1 MKNFILIITFLI
13 VTNLQLPA
21 QWSTDPNNNL
31 VIATGWDPHIVS
43 DSAGGCYV
51 TYNYENFYPQKLAV
65 ERLDKYGYKPWGIK
79 KQILGELP
87 EQWQAEIVED
97 GEGGVIVSY
106 EDNEVIGTDYITRVR
121 VQRVDSIGNF
131 LWGQTGVRV
140 SVEEKTHG
148 AQELV
153 NDGEGGCVVLWQD
166 IIGKYYINRIT
177 AGGERVWGDSGKVIG
192 TSAYTGMI
200 IIRASDGNYYVETG
214 EYIYRIRQN
223 GEIIRRDSI
232 DLGYPVADPDGGVVL
247 SGRAGNIN
255 NRRLVAQRKDS
266 LGNNL
271 WQEPYVEIADSLDIG
286 TSLSILENNNY
297 YYYGWLGR
305 KYGVAEILQIQILR
319 NNGTKLFIGGSISLS
334 DLPTSVTSIPIISS
348 YYGSKIYVW
357 THWDSPQTYNA
368 NYARQIDS
376 TGSDLWEKIPVLL
389 NEPSL
394 GYFSMTTDC
403 FGGAIGVGYLNS
415 DFAIRVLKVSVYG
428 NLGEVITS
436 LENYVEVFP
445 RTETT
450 LYQNYPN
457 PFNSTTY
464 IKYQVHREGRI
475 RIVLYNVLGEKL
487 KILSDEYKTIGA
499 YSLTFNSN
507 ELPSGI
513 YLYALESGSE
523 VVIKKLAIL
532 K

>member
-1 MKNFILIITFLI
+1 MKNFIIIITLLI
-13 VTNLQLPA
+13 VTNLQLSA
-21 QWSTDPNNNL
+21 QWSTDPSNNL
-31 VIATGWDPHIVS
+31 IIGYGWDPHIVS
-43 DSAGGCYV
+43 DSVGGCYV
-51 TYNYENFYPQKLAV
+51 TYNYESFYPQKLAV
-65 ERLDKYGYKPWGIK
+65 ERLDLYGFKPWAER

-87 EQWQAEIVED
+87 EQWQAEIIED
-97 GEGGVIVSY
+97 GEGGVIISY

-121 VQRVDSIGNF
+121 VQRVDSNGNF

-153 NDGEGGCVVLWQD
+153 NDGDGGCVVLWQD
-166 IIGKYYINRIT
+166 NVGKYYINRIT
-177 AGGERVWGDSGKVIG
+177 GGGERVWGDSGKVIG
-192 TSAYTGMI
+192 TSAYTGMRI
-200 IIRASDGNYYVETG
+200 ISASDNNYYVETG

-223 GEIIRRDSI
+223 GEIVRRDSI
-232 DLGYPVADPDGGVVL
+232 DLGYPVAEPYGGVVL
-247 SGRAGNIN
+247 SGRVGNIN
-255 NRRLVAQRKDS
+255 NRKLVAQRKDS
-266 LGNNL
+266 VGNNI

-286 TSLSILENNNY
+286 TSLSILANNNY

-305 KYGVAEILQIQILR
+305 KNGVAEIIQIQSLR
-319 NNGTKLFIGGSISLS
+319 NDGTKLFIGGSIPLS
-334 DLPTSVTSIPIISS
+334 DLPTSVTSIPIILS
-348 YYGSKIYVW
+348 YYGSNIYAW

-368 NYARQIDS
+368 NYARRIDS
-376 TGSDLWEKIPVLL
+376 TGSDLWQNGPVLL

-403 FGGAIGVGYLNS
+403 FCGAIGVGYLNS

-428 NLGEVITS
+428 NLGEVITG
-436 LENYVEVFP
+436 LENYVEEFP
-445 RTETT
+445 RIETT

-487 KILSDEYKTIGA
+487 KILSDEYKTIGS

-523 VVIKKLAIL
+523 VIVKKLAIL